1 MFEVNQRIRELRR
14 ELGISQDAFAARIG
28 LTRGAITNIE
38 LNKLEPKKLLIP
50 LICKE
55 FGCDEIWIRTGEG
68 TMFRERSWQEEV
80 AKYVGEVLSSQGAGE
95 EIQQIILEFFA
106 KIPQDMLDEIGEKA
120 KEVLDNNR
128 EK

>member
-28 LTRGAITNIE
+28 MTRGAITNIE
-38 LNKLEPKKLLIP
+38 LNKLEPKELLIP

-80 AKYVGEVLSSQGAGE
+80 AKYVGEVRSSQGAGAE
-95 EIQQIILEFFA
+95 LQKMIIEFFA
-106 KIPQDMLDEIGEKA
+106 KIPQDMWDELGEKA
-120 KEVLDNNR
+120 KEVLDNHR

>member
-28 LTRGAITNIE
+28 MTRGAITNIE
-38 LNKLEPKKLLIP
+38 LNKLEPKELLIP

-68 TMFRERSWQEEV
+68 TMFRERSWKEEV
-80 AKYVGEVLSSQGAGE
+80 AKYFGEVLSSQGAGAE
-95 EIQQIILEFFA
+95 MQKMILELFT
-106 KIPQDMLDEIGEKA
+106 KIPQDMWNEIGEKA
-120 KEVLDNNR
+120 KEVLDNHR

>member
-14 ELGISQDAFAARIG
+14 ELGISQVVFAARIG
-28 LTRGAITNIE
+28 MTRGAITNIE
-38 LNKLEPKKLLIP
+38 LNKLKPKELLIP

-68 TMFRERSWQEEV
+68 TMFGERSWQEEV

-95 EIQQIILEFFA
+95 EMQQMILEFFA
-106 KIPQDMLDEIGEKA
+106 KIPQDMWNELGEKA

>member
-28 LTRGAITNIE
+28 MTRGAITNIE
-38 LNKLEPKKLLIP
+38 LNKLEPKELLIP

-68 TMFRERSWQEEV
+68 TMFRERSWKEEV
-80 AKYVGEVLSSQGAGE
+80 AKYFGEVLSSQGAGAE
-95 EIQQIILEFFA
+95 MQKMILEFFT
-106 KIPQDMLDEIGEKA
+106 KIPQDMWNELGEKA
-120 KEVLDNNR
+120 KEVLDNHR

>member
-14 ELGISQDAFAARIG
+14 ELGISQVVFAARIG
-28 LTRGAITNIE
+28 MTRGAITNIE
-38 LNKLEPKKLLIP
+38 LNKLEPKELLIP

-55 FGCDEIWIRTGEG
+55 FGCNEIWIRTGEG

-95 EIQQIILEFFA
+95 EMKQMIIEFFA
-106 KIPQDMLDEIGEKA
+106 KIPQDMWDELGEKA
-120 KEVLDNNR
+120 KEVLDNHR